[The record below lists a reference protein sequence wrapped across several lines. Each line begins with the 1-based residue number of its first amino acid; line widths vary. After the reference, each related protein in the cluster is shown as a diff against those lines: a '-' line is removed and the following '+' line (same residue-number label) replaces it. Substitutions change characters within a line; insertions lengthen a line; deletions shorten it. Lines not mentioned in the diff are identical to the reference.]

1 MELAAI
7 ELLRDVV
14 AEVDV
19 VALIVL
25 VADVVRDSAETLGL
39 DEVVGDRVEL
49 DELVADRVELDEMVD
64 DRLELELLDIDNDG
78 DVESTEPAPTATNEM
93 FVDCNHDAVRGS
105 VSPTV

>member
-1 MELAAI
+1 VELAAI

-39 DEVVGDRVEL
+39 DEVV
-49 DELVADRVELDEMVD
+49 ADRVELDEMVD

-78 DVESTEPAPTATNEM
+78 EVESTEPAPTATNEM